1 MSENLQEN
9 PMKSLFAIIIT
20 LILVFTTFGS
30 SVLASE
36 SRDEELYS
44 GYPTI
49 SIVSV
54 ARDSSVTFKGH
65 NLPPNDKFRVRM
77 GEMSTRGVN
86 GVIVDTFA
94 TGSGGTK
101 KITSSIP
108 ASLSSDRRIAIRIE
122 STTGSGYF
130 AYNWFYNNTT
140 GIGGSGGS
148 SDYTGFPTFK
158 ITNVERD
165 VSVTIKI
172 VNLPKND
179 EFRVR
184 MGKMGTRGV
193 NGIKV
198 TSFETVDGGTQKH
211 TFEIP
216 EELHGDRRIAI
227 RMESKTGSG
236 YYAYNWFYNNTT
248 GGGGGTGGQPSGYS
262 GIPTFSIKS
271 VVRNQTVTIKTKN
284 LPPNDEFKTLMNY
297 MGTRGK
303 NGYKA
308 GSFGTGDGG
317 TKTLTFD
324 IPSALRGQYKIAI
337 RIQSKTGSGY
347 YAYNWFYNNTTH

>member
-1 MSENLQEN
+1 
-9 PMKSLFAIIIT
+9 MKNIYTIITIFVLLFAM
-20 LILVFTTFGS
+20 FPES
-30 SVLASE
+30 ALAAE
-36 SRDEELYS
+36 SREDTLYS

-54 ARDSSVTFKGH
+54 ARDSTVTFKAN
-65 NLPPNDKFRVRM
+65 NLPKNDRFRVRM
-77 GEMSTRGVN
+77 GEMGTRGVK
-86 GVIVDTFA
+86 GIIVDTFT
-94 TGSGGTK
+94 TGSGGSRK
-101 KITSSIP
+101 LTSSIP
-108 ASLSSDRRIAIRIE
+108 ASLLGERRIAIRIE
-122 STTGSGYF
+122 STTGSGYY

-140 GIGGSGGS
+140 GKGGAGGS

-158 ITNVERD
+158 ILEVEED

-198 TSFETVDGGTQKH
+198 ASFETGDGGTQKH

-216 EELHGDRRIAI
+216 DDLHGDYRIAI
-227 RMESKTGSG
+227 RIESKTGSG

-248 GGGGGTGGQPSGYS
+248 NGGGGTGGKPSGYS
-262 GIPTFSIKS
+262 GFPTFSIQS
-271 VVRNQTVTIKTKN
+271 VVRNQSVTIKTKN
-284 LPPNDEFKTLMNY
+284 LPPDDEFKTLMNY
-297 MGTRGK
+297 MGTRGVH
-303 NGYKA
+303 GYNV
-308 GSFGTGDGG
+308 GSFESGEGG
-317 TKTLTFD
+317 TKSLTFE
-324 IPSALRGQYKIAI
+324 IPSQLKGQHRIAI

-347 YAYNWFYNNTTH
+347 YAYNWFYNNTTQ